1 MKNMLRYVWMASN
14 AILYVLSIVFFVMIF
29 INADDLKA
37 TGEFTNWLFTAGAV
51 FLFAMVGTLRIR
63 RTIKSGQI

>member
-1 MKNMLRYVWMASN
+1 MLRYVWMASN